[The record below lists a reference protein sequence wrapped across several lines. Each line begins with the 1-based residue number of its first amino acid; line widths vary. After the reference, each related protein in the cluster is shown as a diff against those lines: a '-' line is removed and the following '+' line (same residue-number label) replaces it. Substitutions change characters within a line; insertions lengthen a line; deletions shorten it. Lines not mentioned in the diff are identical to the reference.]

1 MLSLAVVS
9 SAPAGAGA
17 TDAGA
22 DGAPPYPAD
31 VPDALLHAA
40 SANADAATPVAS
52 ANVFARHGPR
62 SARMDSRVVDL
73 DDIIPP
79 WCF

>member
-1 MLSLAVVS
+1 MVPSAVLAVVS
-9 SAPAGAGA
+9 SAPAGAGV

-22 DGAPPYPAD
+22 GAAYPAD

-52 ANVFARHGPR
+52 VNVIARHEPR

-73 DDIIPP
+73 DNIIPP
-79 WCF
+79 